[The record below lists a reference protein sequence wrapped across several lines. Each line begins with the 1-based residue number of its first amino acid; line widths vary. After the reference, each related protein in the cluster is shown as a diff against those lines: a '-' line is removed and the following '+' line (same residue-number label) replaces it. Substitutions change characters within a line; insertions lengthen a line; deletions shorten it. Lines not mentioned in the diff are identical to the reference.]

1 LKGQTVTQAT
11 STGQILDLFEKYYE
25 ELYCHL
31 RRFTTPR
38 ETEQLCREAFNE
50 LVSDDSVEPA
60 LPTRDHL
67 FKVSERILCERYRP
81 LRRIAEAVRSLNSH
95 DQWNSRKEHEK
106 ETRRAPVATRL
117 LRKME
122 REMKQLPSDLRQAL
136 TLLVGQ
142 QVPAKEASLRMG
154 VSEELID
161 KWATHGLRRLT
172 QRMYSHGN

>member
-1 LKGQTVTQAT
+1 MPQAT
-11 STGQILDLFEKYYE
+11 STGQILDLFEKHYE
-25 ELYCHL
+25 DLYCHL

-50 LVSDDSVEPA
+50 LVSDDSIEPA
-60 LPTRDHL
+60 LPTREHL
-67 FKVSERILCERYRP
+67 FQVSEKLLRERYRP
-81 LRRIAEAVRSLNSH
+81 LRRIAEAIRRLNS
-95 DQWNSRKEHEK
+95 QEEWKPRKEQK
-106 ETRRAPVATRL
+106 QGSGRAPVATRL

-136 TLLVGQ
+136 ILLIGQ
-142 QVPAKEASLRMG
+142 QVPPEEASMRMG

>member
-1 LKGQTVTQAT
+1 MPQAT
-11 STGQILDLFEKYYE
+11 STGQILDLFEKHYE

-50 LVSDDSVEPA
+50 LISQDAGDQIV
-60 LPTRDHL
+60 PTREHL
-67 FKVSERILCERYRP
+67 FKVSERLLHERYRP
-81 LRRIAEAVRSLNSH
+81 LRRIADAITNMNSQDDWNTGKERQQQGRRS
-95 DQWNSRKEHEK
+95 
-106 ETRRAPVATRL
+106 PVATRL

-136 TLLVGQ
+136 ILLVGQ
-142 QVPAKEASLRMG
+142 QIPAEEASMRMG

-161 KWATHGLRRLT
+161 RWATHGLRRLT

>member
-1 LKGQTVTQAT
+1 MPQAT
-11 STGQILDLFEKYYE
+11 STGQILDLFEKHYE

-50 LVSDDSVEPA
+50 LVSDDSIEPA

-67 FKVSERILCERYRP
+67 FKVSERLLRERYRP
-81 LRRIAEAVRSLNSH
+81 LRRIAEAIRRLNSQ
-95 DQWNSRKEHEK
+95 DEWKSRKEQEQTGRK
-106 ETRRAPVATRL
+106 APIATRL

-136 TLLVGQ
+136 ILLVGQ
-142 QVPAKEASLRMG
+142 QVPVEEASLRMG

>member
-1 LKGQTVTQAT
+1 MPQTT
-11 STGQILDLFEKYYE
+11 STGQILDLFERHYE

-38 ETEQLCREAFNE
+38 ETEQLCRQTFNE
-50 LVSDDSVEPA
+50 LVTGETLGPVIPD
-60 LPTRDHL
+60 RNHL
-67 FKVSERILCERYRP
+67 FQVAEALVRERYRP
-81 LRRIAEAVRSLNSH
+81 LRRIAEALSQLNLKGDWKSGKENETAKRRS
-95 DQWNSRKEHEK
+95 
-106 ETRRAPVATRL
+106 PVATRL

-122 REMKQLPSDLRQAL
+122 REMRQLPSDLRQAL
-136 TLLVGQ
+136 VLLVGQ
-142 QVPAKEASLRMG
+142 QVPIQEASNRMG

>member
-1 LKGQTVTQAT
+1 MFQ
-11 STGQILDLFEKYYE
+11 D
-25 ELYCHL
+25 LYCHL

-38 ETEQLCREAFNE
+38 ETEQLCRETFNE
-50 LVSDDSVEPA
+50 LVSDDSIETA
-60 LPTRDHL
+60 LPTREHL
-67 FKVSERILCERYRP
+67 FEVSEKLLRERYRP
-81 LRRIAEAVRSLNSH
+81 LRRIAEAIRRLNS
-95 DQWNSRKEHEK
+95 QKEWNSRKEQK
-106 ETRRAPVATRL
+106 QGSGRAPVATRL

-136 TLLVGQ
+136 ILLIGQ
-142 QVPAKEASLRMG
+142 QLPAEEASMRMG

>member
-1 LKGQTVTQAT
+1 MPQTT
-11 STGQILDLFEKYYE
+11 STGQILDLFERHYE

-38 ETEQLCREAFNE
+38 ETEQLCRQTFNE
-50 LVSDDSVEPA
+50 LVTGETLGPVIPD
-60 LPTRDHL
+60 RKHL
-67 FKVSERILCERYRP
+67 FQVAEALVRERYRP
-81 LRRIAEAVRSLNSH
+81 LRRIAEALSQLNLNG
-95 DQWNSRKEHEK
+95 DWKPGKETGNSRRKS
-106 ETRRAPVATRL
+106 PVATRL

-122 REMKQLPSDLRQAL
+122 REMRQLPGDLRQAL
-136 TLLVGQ
+136 VLLVGQ
-142 QVPAKEASLRMG
+142 QVPIQEASNRMG

>member
-1 LKGQTVTQAT
+1 MPQAT
-11 STGQILDLFEKYYE
+11 STGQILDLFEKHYE
-25 ELYCHL
+25 DLYCHL

-50 LVSDDSVEPA
+50 LVSDDSIEPA
-60 LPTRDHL
+60 LPTREHL
-67 FKVSERILCERYRP
+67 FQVSEKLLRERYRP
-81 LRRIAEAVRSLNSH
+81 LRRIAEAIRRLNSH
-95 DQWNSRKEHEK
+95 EEWNSRKEQK
-106 ETRRAPVATRL
+106 QGSGRAPVATRL

-136 TLLVGQ
+136 ILLIGQ
-142 QVPAKEASLRMG
+142 QLPAEEASMRMG

>member
-1 LKGQTVTQAT
+1 MPQAT
-11 STGQILDLFEKYYE
+11 STGQILDLFEKHYE

-50 LVSDDSVEPA
+50 LISEDAGDLVM
-60 LPTRDHL
+60 LTREHL
-67 FKVSERILCERYRP
+67 FKVSERLLHERYRP
-81 LRRIAEAVRSLNSH
+81 LRRIADAITNMNSQDDWNTGKERQNQGRRS
-95 DQWNSRKEHEK
+95 
-106 ETRRAPVATRL
+106 PVATRL

-136 TLLVGQ
+136 ILLVGQ
-142 QVPAKEASLRMG
+142 QIPAEEASMRMG

-161 KWATHGLRRLT
+161 RWAMHGLRRLT